1 MIQDE
6 IQNNKLQI
14 LGKLA
19 ASLAHEIRNP
29 LSAIKLSLEYMKMS
43 EVNPDLVDSIDS
55 CLNATNRIQNL
66 IETTLDFSR
75 ATLNDCSRISIN
87 EVVDL
92 ATEIMLPR
100 ANVLNI
106 KIEKILSDNLNTI
119 HFNKNKM
126 LQVILN
132 LITNAIEACS
142 SLGVVK
148 IKTYSESFDK
158 NSYNTLEVEDNGVG
172 ISEEDKE
179 KIFSDFYT
187 KKPTGTGLGLSVC
200 KMILDDFD
208 AMIDF
213 RSQLGKGTHFF
224 VRFKVI
230 Q

>member
-29 LSAIKLSLEYMKMS
+29 LSAIKLSLDYMKLS
-43 EVNPDLVDSIDS
+43 DVEPDIYESINS
-55 CLNATNRIQNL
+55 CIDAANRIQTL

-75 ATLNDCSRISIN
+75 STLNDCSKISIN

-92 ATEIMLPR
+92 AAEIMHPR

-106 KIEKILSDNLNTI
+106 RLETKLNDNLNPI
-119 HFNKNKM
+119 YFNKNKM

-132 LITNAIEACS
+132 LITNALEACNS
-142 SLGVVK
+142 NGLVRIS
-148 IKTYSESFDK
+148 TYSEIIDK
-158 NSYNTLEVEDNGVG
+158 ITYNTLEIEDNGVG
-172 ISEEDKE
+172 ISDEDKE

-213 RSQLGKGTHFF
+213 KSEIGKGTHFF
-224 VRFKVI
+224 VRFKVT
-230 Q
+230 

>member
-43 EVNPDLVDSIDS
+43 DVNPDVVDSINS
-55 CLNATNRIQNL
+55 CLDAANRIQNL

-75 ATLNDCSRISIN
+75 TTLNDCSRVSLN
-87 EVVDL
+87 EIVDL
-92 ATEIMLPR
+92 SIEIMHPR

-106 KIEKILSDNLNTI
+106 KIEKSLNDNLSLI
-119 HFNKNKM
+119 YFNKNKM
-126 LQVILN
+126 LQVVLN
-132 LITNAIEACS
+132 LLTNAIEACTNS
-142 SLGVVK
+142 GLVK
-148 IKTYSESFDK
+148 IKTYSEIVNK
-158 NSYNTLEVEDNGVG
+158 IEYNTVEIEDNGVG

-200 KMILDDFD
+200 KMILDDFE
-208 AMIDF
+208 AKIDF
-213 RSQLGKGTHFF
+213 KSQIGKGTHFF
-224 VRFKVI
+224 VRFKVT
-230 Q
+230 